1 MKSLKSLQLQQILFL
16 DIETVPLFANYSEL
30 SKALQ
35 QNWDKKYEHIKH
47 DENENSSIGFF
58 KHAGIYSE
66 FAKIICI
73 SIGRFKIEN
82 HELIFSVKSIAFENE
97 KQLLESFAA
106 IFENQHNFKIIAGHN
121 IKEFDV
127 PFICR
132 RMLVNGLEIPQ
143 IFDLSGRKSFEV
155 NHLIDTL
162 QLWKFG
168 DYKHY
173 TSLALLTEIMGI
185 ETPKSDMEGK
195 DVARVFYHENN
206 LKRITDYCQQD
217 VVAVAQLILKFRN
230 EKRLTTEQ
238 IRPIQN

>member
-1 MKSLKSLQLQQILFL
+1 MKSLKAINLQQVLFL
-16 DIETVPLFANYSEL
+16 DIETVPLYANYNEL
-30 SKALQ
+30 SNALQ
-35 QNWDKKYEHIKH
+35 QNWDKKYDYLKH
-47 DENENSSIGFF
+47 DEGENSALGFF

-73 SIGRFKIEN
+73 SIGRFKVEN
-82 HELIFSVKSIAFENE
+82 NELLFSVKSIANENE
-97 KQLLESFAA
+97 KQLLESFNN
-106 IFENQHNFKIIAGHN
+106 IFENRHDFKIIAGHN

-132 RMLVNGLEIPQ
+132 RMLINGLEIP
-143 IFDLSGRKSFEV
+143 ILFDLSGRKSFEV

-185 ETPKSDMEGK
+185 NTPKTDMEGK

-206 LKRITDYCQQD
+206 LKRIADYCQQD

-230 EKRLTTEQ
+230 EKLLTDEQ
-238 IRPIQN
+238 IRCIQN

>member
-1 MKSLKSLQLQQILFL
+1 MKSLKAINLQQVLFL
-16 DIETVPLFANYSEL
+16 DIETVPLYANYNEL
-30 SKALQ
+30 SNSLQ
-35 QNWDKKYEHIKH
+35 QNWDKKYEYLKH
-47 DENENSSIGFF
+47 DENENSAIGFF

-82 HELIFSVKSIAFENE
+82 NELLFSVKSIANENE
-97 KQLLESFAA
+97 KQLLESFNS
-106 IFENQHNFKIIAGHN
+106 IFENRHDFKIIAGHN

-132 RMLVNGLEIPQ
+132 RMLINGLEIP
-143 IFDLSGRKSFEV
+143 ILFDLSGRKSFEV

-173 TSLALLTEIMGI
+173 TSLALLTEIMGFN
-185 ETPKSDMEGK
+185 TPKTDMEGK

-206 LKRITDYCQQD
+206 LKRIADYCQQD
-217 VVAVAQLILKFRN
+217 VLAVAQLILKFRN
-230 EKRLTTEQ
+230 ENLLTDEQ
-238 IRPIQN
+238 IRCIQN